1 MVPPHY
7 ETFTARNLKEI
18 ATAVAKPLAQVN
30 SDIKASPTFNGT
42 LPFVC
47 RYNESAWNFL
57 KRLSAATGQWLY
69 FNGSGHIFG
78 RAEAARAVELVY
90 GQDCY
95 ELSLSMQAA
104 PVQTGVFDYN
114 ASVDT
119 VISEPAHIPKADAGA
134 YAGAA
139 FRQSRTL
146 FSAPAHGTVPAL
158 GGEKSVAEV
167 IGRSKA
173 EGVSAGLY
181 RMQGQSTI
189 YYLRPGTLIDVEFK
203 RRGEHA
209 YHGQMR
215 IVSISHHLEGSG
227 HYYNKF
233 EAIPASGGAPV
244 LDYEQPSTHPMLAK
258 VIDNKDPFGQGRIK
272 SSFIGW
278 TGENSSET
286 DWLRVSSPDGGGTDA
301 VGVNR
306 GIVFVPEIG
315 DQIFVQFLENNP
327 DKPYVSGSAFHGS
340 NSSGQSNMIR
350 TIMTKSG
357 NKVIMNDSEGSITV
371 SDPSGNIW
379 YMDGKGNINVTA
391 PKNMNFNIG
400 ENFNISVGKDMITK
414 VGENRTTTVEL
425 NDRLQAN
432 EAFENINENKTV
444 KIVGD
449 LKETTGTTTHKAKQ
463 GDIFFQSAGVAKILG
478 AIDAKVNK
486 G

>member
-1 MVPPHY
+1 
-7 ETFTARNLKEI
+7 
-18 ATAVAKPLAQVN
+18 VN
-30 SDIKASPTFNGT
+30 SDIKASPTFGGT

-57 KRLSAATGQWLY
+57 KRLAAATGQWLY
-69 FNGSGHIFG
+69 FNGSDLVFG
-78 RAEAARAVELVY
+78 RAEAARAVELIY

-95 ELSLSMQAA
+95 ELELSMQTL
-104 PVQTGVFDYN
+104 PVQTGIFDYN
-114 ASVDT
+114 SSVDT
-119 VISEPAHIPKADAGA
+119 VISEPANVPKADAGA

-139 FRQSRTL
+139 FKQSRTL
-146 FSAPAHGTVPAL
+146 FSAPAHGTASAL
-158 GGEKSVAEV
+158 GGEKSVTEV

-173 EGVSAGLY
+173 DSVAAGLY
-181 RMQGQSTI
+181 QMQGQSTI

-203 RRGEHA
+203 RRGSDGA
-209 YHGQMR
+209 SHGQMR
-215 IVSISHHLEGSG
+215 IISVSHHLEGSG
-227 HYYNKF
+227 HYYNRF
-233 EAIPASGGAPV
+233 EAIPASGGAP
-244 LDYEQPSTHPMLAK
+244 LLAYEQPSTHPMLAK

-272 SSFIGW
+272 VSFIGW
-278 TGENSSET
+278 VGENGRET
-286 DWLRVSSPDGGGTDA
+286 DWIRVSSPDGGGTDA

-315 DQIFVQFLENNP
+315 DHVFISFLENNP
-327 DKPYVSGSAFHGS
+327 DKPYVSGSGFHGN
-340 NSSGQSNMIR
+340 NSSGQSHMIR

-379 YMDGKGNINVTA
+379 YMDGKSNITVTA
-391 PKNMNFNIG
+391 PKNMTFNIG
-400 ENFNISVGKDMITK
+400 ENFNISVGKDMITNVGDNRTTTVGKDLITK
-414 VGENRTTTVEL
+414 VGENRTTTIEL

-432 EAFENINENKTV
+432 ESFEKISENKTV
-444 KIVGD
+444 KISGD
-449 LKETTGTTTHKAKQ
+449 LKETTGTTTHKAEQ